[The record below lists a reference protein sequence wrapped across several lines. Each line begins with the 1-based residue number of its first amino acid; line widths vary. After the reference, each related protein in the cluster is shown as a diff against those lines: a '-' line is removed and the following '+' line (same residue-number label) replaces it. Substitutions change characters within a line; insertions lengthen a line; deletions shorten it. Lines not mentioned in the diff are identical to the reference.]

1 MPDPSPV
8 AQATVKQGRRFRF
21 SYVWI
26 APVIAAAVGGYF
38 FYKSEIDVGPTITIV
53 FDQGTNISRGAKVEY
68 RGVQVGAVQ
77 SVELD
82 ASLGHVN
89 VEAQLD
95 KPATG
100 LAREGSQFWVVK
112 PQVGLSEITGLST
125 LLSGSY
131 IQVAPG
137 GGDKTTHFVGL
148 PEPPVVTAG
157 ETDLS
162 LILESDDVGSLQVD
176 TPILYRGI
184 NVGAVTAITL
194 PDVDSRIRIDI
205 AIRGDHA
212 SLVRTNS
219 VFWRVSGIH
228 TSFAGLDPTIDI
240 ASLASLVRG
249 GISFATPEEPGDPAS
264 ANAVFELLDD
274 PPDAVEIELPQDGL
288 KLVLTAERAGIAEDA
303 PVYYR
308 ELPVGKVLQSRLNK
322 DASAIE
328 IEVLIE
334 PAHASLVNTNSVFWN
349 ASGVQIDL
357 DLTDPKIDIES
368 LKALLIGGIAFAT
381 RGAAGEP
388 VKAGDTFLLHD
399 RQPAEDTGGTA
410 SGRRFI
416 LVADELGSIAVGDP
430 IYYRQVQVG
439 KVAQTELIPDGSA
452 VAVSILIDE
461 AHASLVQE
469 RSVFWNAS
477 GIHANLSLL
486 DPSIDVESAKALLVG
501 GIAFATPA
509 GGGGAP
515 APADTEFRLYSEEE
529 GRNRTQPAAPGL
541 HVLLSA
547 DELGSVAVGD
557 PVYYRDVEVGA
568 VTAIG
573 FEEGASAV
581 LVHAVV
587 RQRYAPLVQEGS
599 VFWNAS
605 GLHADFSLFSGASI
619 DVESL
624 KALLAGGVAFATPD
638 TQDGSQVADGSR
650 FVLHGQPEAAWLTWR
665 PVVQLGPPEAGPP
678 LPRIEMA
685 TAGDVPVE
693 DLSPASYAATTAC
706 HVRQGPGTTYRV
718 IRTLQPGETV
728 QVTGQAVGVDWYRIS
743 MTDGA
748 EGYVW
753 AKLLQPAAQ

>member
-8 AQATVKQGRRFRF
+8 AQATVKQGRRLRF

-53 FDQGTNISRGAKVEY
+53 FDQGTNISKGAKVEY

-112 PQVGLSEITGLST
+112 PQVGLGEITGLST

-357 DLTDPKIDIES
+357 DLTDPKIDIEL

-416 LVADELGSIAVGDP
+416 LVADELGSITVGDP

-477 GIHANLSLL
+477 GIHADLSLL
-486 DPSIDVESAKALLVG
+486 DPSIDVELAKALLGG

-515 APADTEFRLYSEEE
+515 APAGTEFRLYSEEE

-557 PVYYRDVEVGA
+557 PVYYREVEVGA
-568 VTAIG
+568 VTAVG
-573 FEEGASAV
+573 FEDGASVGARARGGPPALRAAGPGGLGV
-581 LVHAVV
+581 LERERLARRLRPVQRRLDRRRIAQGVAGGRRRVCHAGHPGRLPGGR
-587 RQRYAPLVQEGS
+587 RQPFRAARPTRGRVAHLAAGSAAGAARSRAASASDRDGHSWRRLGRGS
-599 VFWNAS
+599 VARQLCRDD
-605 GLHADFSLFSGASI
+605 GRPRPPGA
-619 DVESL
+619 
-624 KALLAGGVAFATPD
+624 GY
-638 TQDGSQVADGSR
+638 
-650 FVLHGQPEAAWLTWR
+650 
-665 PVVQLGPPEAGPP
+665 
-678 LPRIEMA
+678 
-685 TAGDVPVE
+685 
-693 DLSPASYAATTAC
+693 DLSRDPHVTA
-706 HVRQGPGTTYRV
+706 R
-718 IRTLQPGETV
+718 
-728 QVTGQAVGVDWYRIS
+728 
-743 MTDGA
+743 
-748 EGYVW
+748 
-753 AKLLQPAAQ
+753 

>member
-1 MPDPSPV
+1 MS
-8 AQATVKQGRRFRF
+8 RR
-21 SYVWI
+21 W
-26 APVIAAAVGGYF
+26 AG
-38 FYKSEIDVGPTITIV
+38 
-53 FDQGTNISRGAKVEY
+53 
-68 RGVQVGAVQ
+68 
-77 SVELD
+77 
-82 ASLGHVN
+82 
-89 VEAQLD
+89 
-95 KPATG
+95 
-100 LAREGSQFWVVK
+100 
-112 PQVGLSEITGLST
+112 EITGLST

-194 PDVDSRIRIDI
+194 PDVDARIRIDI

-228 TSFAGLDPTIDI
+228 TSLAGLDPTIDI
-240 ASLASLVRG
+240 ASLATLIRG

-264 ANAVFELLDD
+264 ANAVFELLDA

-288 KLVLTAERAGIAEDA
+288 KLILTAERAGIAEDA

-399 RQPAEDTGGTA
+399 RPPAENTGATA

-416 LVADELGSIAVGDP
+416 LVADELGSNRG
-430 IYYRQVQVG
+430 G
-439 KVAQTELIPDGSA
+439 
-452 VAVSILIDE
+452 
-461 AHASLVQE
+461 
-469 RSVFWNAS
+469 RS
-477 GIHANLSLL
+477 
-486 DPSIDVESAKALLVG
+486 D
-501 GIAFATPA
+501 
-509 GGGGAP
+509 
-515 APADTEFRLYSEEE
+515 
-529 GRNRTQPAAPGL
+529 
-541 HVLLSA
+541 LLSRRSGRQGRA
-547 DELGSVAVGD
+547 DRAD
-557 PVYYRDVEVGA
+557 PR
-568 VTAIG
+568 
-573 FEEGASAV
+573 
-581 LVHAVV
+581 
-587 RQRYAPLVQEGS
+587 RQRGRGLEFSSTRRTPPWSKSARCSGTRAASTPISACSTRRSTSNRPKPCSRRYCVRDAGRGWRRAGAGRHRVSPVQRRRGQKS
-599 VFWNAS
+599 DAAGCARIARAS
-605 GLHADFSLFSGASI
+605 
-619 DVESL
+619 E
-624 KALLAGGVAFATPD
+624 
-638 TQDGSQVADGSR
+638 R
-650 FVLHGQPEAAWLTWR
+650 R
-665 PVVQLGPPEAGPP
+665 
-678 LPRIEMA
+678 
-685 TAGDVPVE
+685 
-693 DLSPASYAATTAC
+693 
-706 HVRQGPGTTYRV
+706 
-718 IRTLQPGETV
+718 
-728 QVTGQAVGVDWYRIS
+728 
-743 MTDGA
+743 
-748 EGYVW
+748 
-753 AKLLQPAAQ
+753 